1 MEYAHDNGGE
11 FCEAKTAIYWAEN
24 KRAQG
29 DAAAANQLT
38 QQAETIAAKLKDAEL
53 DELLAKAK

>member
-11 FCEAKTAIYWAEN
+11 FYEAKTAIYWAEN

-29 DAAAANQLT
+29 DVAGAQQLI
-38 QQAETIAAKLKDAEL
+38 QQAETIAAKFKDAEL
-53 DELLAKAK
+53 DELLAKTK